1 MYYKR
6 PVTAPILRNRLMIVV
21 THLNGSQFAINP
33 DLIEKIHA
41 NPDTTLSMVDGSFV
55 IVREPLED
63 VIEIIRGYRASVLR
77 MARDLPDPPQPVAK
91 LAAVPARPT
100 GK

>member
-1 MYYKR
+1 
-6 PVTAPILRNRLMIVV
+6 MIVV

-55 IVREPLED
+55 IVCEPLES

-77 MARDLPDPPQPVAK
+77 MAWDLQDTPQPVAR
-91 LAAVPARPT
+91 LAAIPRHPT

>member
-1 MYYKR
+1 
-6 PVTAPILRNRLMIVV
+6 MIVV

-55 IVREPLED
+55 IVRESLDD

-77 MARDLPDPPQPVAK
+77 MARDLPDPSQPVAK
-91 LAAVPARPT
+91 LSAVPSHSA